1 MKKWVVIFCSIF
13 LFILGACAQSTGDND
28 HSIDKNNHSTNTN
41 NNEAE
46 NGESL
51 DNVNK
56 EGFPIVDEPINL
68 KVFAAKNPQNAQN
81 DWNDILIWNE
91 YAEMT
96 NINIEWDQ
104 IPLESLEEQRN
115 LALSGGNF
123 PDVFFLASIPPT
135 DIFKYGQQGMFIELN
150 DLIDEYAPNLKKA
163 MEEYP
168 EVRKAVTFPDGKI
181 YSFPT
186 ILSPE
191 FPSRLIGSRPWFSKE
206 TLKTVGMEVP
216 ETTDEFYEFLKATKE
231 LTNKTP
237 YGGTSM
243 DELVSWLQGAFDLGT
258 TGVRNENIDVDPD
271 DESKVR
277 FYSVT
282 DDYKELLEY
291 IHRLFNEGLIEQNIF
306 SIEWDQYLANASEGN
321 YASTIFYEPVMLF
334 GEEVGKDYVGATAL
348 EGPNGHKKFVKVAPF
363 VNSISNFVITNE
375 NTNPEATVRW
385 MDYFYSDEGTR
396 FYYMGIEGETY
407 EVTED
412 GEYVYTDN
420 ILNSPDGLTMEQEVT
435 KYLTWVGNQI
445 GLSKQEY
452 FQGSENGPA
461 SLEAAEK
468 IAPYVPEEIWP
479 YLLYTEEEY
488 DFLHTTG
495 ADINKYIEE
504 QRDRFIY
511 GSIPFSEWDD
521 FVDTV
526 EQMGLN
532 ELMEIHQ
539 KAYERYQEQ

>member
-1 MKKWVVIFCSIF
+1 
-13 LFILGACAQSTGDND
+13 
-28 HSIDKNNHSTNTN
+28 
-41 NNEAE
+41 
-46 NGESL
+46 
-51 DNVNK
+51 
-56 EGFPIVDEPINL
+56 
-68 KVFAAKNPQNAQN
+68 
-81 DWNDILIWNE
+81 
-91 YAEMT
+91 
-96 NINIEWDQ
+96 
-104 IPLESLEEQRN
+104 
-115 LALSGGNF
+115 
-123 PDVFFLASIPPT
+123 
-135 DIFKYGQQGMFIELN
+135 
-150 DLIDEYAPNLKKA
+150 

-243 DELVSWLQGAFDLGT
+243 DELVSWLQGAFGLGT

-375 NTNPEATVRW
+375 NPNPEATVRW

-461 SLEAAEK
+461 S
-468 IAPYVPEEIWP
+468 
-479 YLLYTEEEY
+479 
-488 DFLHTTG
+488 
-495 ADINKYIEE
+495 
-504 QRDRFIY
+504 
-511 GSIPFSEWDD
+511 
-521 FVDTV
+521 
-526 EQMGLN
+526 
-532 ELMEIHQ
+532 
-539 KAYERYQEQ
+539 